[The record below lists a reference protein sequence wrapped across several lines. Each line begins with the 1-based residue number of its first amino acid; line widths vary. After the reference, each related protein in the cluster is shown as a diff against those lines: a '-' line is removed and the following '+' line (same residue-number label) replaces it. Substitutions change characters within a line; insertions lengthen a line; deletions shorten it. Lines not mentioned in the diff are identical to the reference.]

1 MRIKSLILKALA
13 AAAFVVS
20 VSVSCSEVSFIEINP
35 PADLQSKIDSIQAVK
50 DAQNAALGD
59 KTMIDIAVAEVG
71 ASDYT
76 SGWWVDFSQYF
87 VVPQGKCLTIKF
99 INHNGTL
106 AGTGTGNNWSNWNL
120 CVASGERDSD
130 GYSEFF
136 VIRSDA
142 YGWGN
147 GDYNPALLGID
158 YPDTDGDGDI
168 WNDFKKHLDG
178 AEVEMMI
185 DYAAAGTVFVTAKHT
200 SVDGLVLTET
210 YEQPVTGATVTA
222 FLIADGSFMEV
233 KEAYTEP
240 SKILE
245 IPDEQAVS
253 ITVAGTPAAI
263 EVGTT
268 DFWGQGVATVTFADG
283 ATAVADT
290 ADITFVVPDLSTVG
304 QKTII
309 YSYSKTKQ
317 GNYGKAV
324 AGTYTLEVTNPI
336 VALEV
341 SANAYLIGGAKYVTL
356 SPAAIKVVAEY
367 ADGTKAPL
375 KSSQFTATFTDDKL
389 VYAGVEGTYKD
400 AYTVTYTSAS
410 GTVVEAKG
418 DVVIAKSAHP
428 AQDPALVGLEDNTTP
443 WWAHFSNDWAVE
455 PYTSQTVS
463 MTVGSNCINN
473 WHSPCTILWDA
484 AHGEYAVVRMDN
496 YGWNGVPHG
505 GYDTAVLTSNW
516 NWDIFAPNQD
526 GAQVSITVSNNGDNT
541 ANIRYNVVYKDGSVF
556 FQYFD
561 GITVNSADLSFACVV
576 EGAHLIFD

>member
-1 MRIKSLILKALA
+1 MKIKSLILKTLA
-13 AAAFVVS
+13 VAAFVAS
-20 VSVSCSEVSFIEINP
+20 VSVSCSEISFIDINP
-35 PADLQSKIDSIQAVK
+35 PADLQSKIDSIAEANK
-50 DAQNAALGD
+50 KPESDTTWFTIATAL
-59 KTMIDIAVAEVG
+59 VG
-71 ASDYT
+71 AEDNS
-76 SGWWVDFSQYF
+76 SGWWTEFSDYF
-87 VVPQGKCLTIKF
+87 TVSQGKRTVLEF
-99 INHNGTL
+99 YNHGK
-106 AGTGTGNNWSNWNL
+106 GVDNWNNYNVCL
-120 CVASGERDSD
+120 ATGERDSD
-130 GYSEFF
+130 GYAEFF
-136 VIRSDA
+136 VLRSDT

-147 GDYNPALLGID
+147 ADYNGAMFKND
-158 YPDTDGDGDI
+158 YPDVDGDGDI
-168 WNDFKKHLDG
+168 WNDFRTLMQG
-178 AEVEMMI
+178 AYTKIEI
-185 DYAAAGTVFVTAKHT
+185 DYASAGTAFVYTTAIAT
-200 SVDGLVLTET
+200 DGTEIHQT
-210 YEQPVTGATVTA
+210 YEQPVTGTSLVC
-222 FLIADGSFMEV
+222 FLIADGSHMNMV
-233 KEAYTEP
+233 KAYQVP
-240 SKILE
+240 SEIAE
-245 IPDEQAVS
+245 IPDEMAAS
-253 ITVAGTPAAI
+253 IVVTGTPAAI
-263 EVGTT
+263 EVGSE
-268 DFWGQGVATVTFADG
+268 DFWGQGVATVTFTDG
-283 ATAVADT
+283 STAVADT

-304 QKTII
+304 TKTIL

-341 SANAYLIGGAKYVTL
+341 SANAYLVGGAKYVTL
-356 SPAAIKVVAEY
+356 SPGAVKVVAEY
-367 ADGTKAPL
+367 ADGTSAPL
-375 KSSQFTATFTDDKL
+375 KTSQFAVAFTDDKL
-389 VYAGVEGTYKD
+389 VYEGVEGTYKD

-410 GTVVEAKG
+410 GSVVEAKG
-418 DVVIAKSAHP
+418 DLVIAKSAHP

-443 WWAHFSNDWAVE
+443 WWVHFSNDWAVE

-516 NWDIFAPNQD
+516 NWDIYGPNQD

-541 ANIRYNVVYKDGSVF
+541 ANVRYNVVYKDGSVF

>member
-1 MRIKSLILKALA
+1 MKIKSLILKTLA
-13 AAAFVVS
+13 VAAFVAS
-20 VSVSCSEVSFIEINP
+20 VSVSCSEISFIDINP
-35 PADLQSKIDSIQAVK
+35 PADLQSKIDSIAEANK
-50 DAQNAALGD
+50 KPESDTTWFTIATAL
-59 KTMIDIAVAEVG
+59 VG
-71 ASDYT
+71 AEDNSSAWWTEFSDYFT
-76 SGWWVDFSQYF
+76 VS
-87 VVPQGKCLTIKF
+87 QGKRTVLEF
-99 INHNGTL
+99 YNHGKGTD
-106 AGTGTGNNWSNWNL
+106 NWNNYNVCL
-120 CVASGERDSD
+120 ATGERDSD
-130 GYSEFF
+130 GYAEFF
-136 VIRSDA
+136 VLRSDT

-147 GDYNPALLGID
+147 ADYNGAMFKND
-158 YPDTDGDGDI
+158 YPDVDGDGDI
-168 WNDFKKHLDG
+168 WNDFRTLMQG
-178 AEVEMMI
+178 AYTKIEI
-185 DYAAAGTVFVTAKHT
+185 DYASAGTAFVYTTAIAT
-200 SVDGLVLTET
+200 DGTEIHQT
-210 YEQPVTGATVTA
+210 YEQPVTGTSLVC
-222 FLIADGSFMEV
+222 FLIADGSHMNMV
-233 KEAYTEP
+233 KAYQVP
-240 SKILE
+240 SEIAE
-245 IPDEQAVS
+245 IPDEMAAS
-253 ITVAGTPAAI
+253 IVVTGTPAAI
-263 EVGTT
+263 EVGSE
-268 DFWGQGVATVTFADG
+268 DFWGQGVATVTFTDG
-283 ATAVADT
+283 STAVADT

-304 QKTII
+304 TKTIL

-341 SANAYLIGGAKYVTL
+341 SANAYLVGGAKYVTL
-356 SPAAIKVVAEY
+356 SPGAVKVVAEY
-367 ADGTKAPL
+367 ADGTSAPL
-375 KSSQFTATFTDDKL
+375 KTSQFAVAFTDDKL
-389 VYAGVEGTYKD
+389 VYEGVEGTYKD

-410 GTVVEAKG
+410 GSVVEAKG
-418 DVVIAKSAHP
+418 DLVIAKSAHP

-516 NWDIFAPNQD
+516 NWDIYGPNQD

>member
-1 MRIKSLILKALA
+1 MKKLMLRLMAV
-13 AAAFVVS
+13 AAFVAS
-20 VSVSCSEVSFIEINP
+20 VSVSCSEISFIDINP
-35 PADLQSKIDSIQAVK
+35 PADLQHKIDSIAEAK
-50 DAQNAALGD
+50 KQNQTGD
-59 KTMIDIAVAEVG
+59 KETIDIAVSEVG
-71 ASDYT
+71 AKDYT

-106 AGTGTGNNWSNWNL
+106 AGTGTGNNWSNWNI

-130 GYSEFF
+130 GYAEFF
-136 VIRSDA
+136 VLRSDA

-147 GDYNPALLGID
+147 GDYNSAMIGID

-168 WNDFKKHLDG
+168 WNDFKRHLDG
-178 AEVEMMI
+178 AEVEMTI
-185 DYAAAGTVFVTAKHT
+185 DYATAGTVFLTAVHT
-200 SVDGLVLTET
+200 SADGLVLTET
-210 YEQPVTGATVTA
+210 YEQPVSGISVTA
-222 FLIADGSFMEV
+222 FLIADGSFMEM
-233 KEAYTEP
+233 KEAYLEP

-245 IPDEQAVS
+245 IPDEMAAS
-253 ITVAGTPAAI
+253 ITVAGTPTAI
-263 EVGTT
+263 EVGSE
-268 DFWGQGVATVTFADG
+268 DFWGNGVATVTFADG
-283 ATAVADT
+283 STAVADT

-304 QKTII
+304 MKTIL

-341 SANAYLIGGAKYVTL
+341 SSEAYLVGGAKYVTL
-356 SPAAIKVVAEY
+356 SPGAVKVVAEY
-367 ADGTKAPL
+367 ADGSKAPL
-375 KSSQFTATFTDDKL
+375 KTSQYTVAFTDDKV
-389 VYAGVEGTYKD
+389 VYEGVAGTYEN
-400 AYTVTYTSAS
+400 AFTVTYISAS
-410 GTVVEAKG
+410 GSVVEATG
-418 DVVIAKSAHP
+418 ALVIAASDQA

-443 WWAHFSNDWAVE
+443 WWAHFSKDWAVA

-496 YGWNGVPHG
+496 FGWDGVPHG
-505 GYDTAVLTSNW
+505 GYGTAVVTSNW
-516 NWDIFAPNQD
+516 NWDTYGPNQD
-526 GAQVSITVSNNGDNT
+526 GAVVAITVSNNGDNT
-541 ANIRYNVVYKDGSVF
+541 ANIRYHIVYKDGETH
-556 FQYFD
+556 FQYYD
-561 GITVNSADLSFACVV
+561 GVTVNSADLSFACVV

>member
-1 MRIKSLILKALA
+1 MKIKSLILKTLA
-13 AAAFVVS
+13 VAAFVAS
-20 VSVSCSEVSFIEINP
+20 VSVSCSEVSFIDINP
-35 PADLQSKIDSIQAVK
+35 PADLQSKIDSIAEANK
-50 DAQNAALGD
+50 KPESDTTWFTIATAL
-59 KTMIDIAVAEVG
+59 VG
-71 ASDYT
+71 AEDNSSAWWTEFSDYFT
-76 SGWWVDFSQYF
+76 VS
-87 VVPQGKCLTIKF
+87 QGKRTVLEF
-99 INHNGTL
+99 YNHGK
-106 AGTGTGNNWSNWNL
+106 GVDNWNNFNVCL
-120 CVASGERDSD
+120 ASGERDSD
-130 GYSEFF
+130 GYAEFF
-136 VIRSDA
+136 VLRSDT

-147 GDYNPALLGID
+147 ADYNGAMFKN
-158 YPDTDGDGDI
+158 YFPDVDGDGDI
-168 WNDFKKHLDG
+168 WNDFRTLMQG
-178 AEVEMMI
+178 AYTKIEI
-185 DYAAAGTVFVTAKHT
+185 DYASAGTAFVYTTAIAT
-200 SVDGLVLTET
+200 DGTELRQT
-210 YEQPVTGATVTA
+210 YEQPVTGASLVC
-222 FLIADGSFMEV
+222 FLIADGSHMNMV
-233 KEAYTEP
+233 KAYQVP
-240 SKILE
+240 SEIAE
-245 IPDEQAVS
+245 IPDEMAAS
-253 ITVAGTPAAI
+253 IVVTGTPAAI
-263 EVGTT
+263 EVGSE
-268 DFWGQGVATVTFADG
+268 DFWGQGVATVTFTDG
-283 ATAVADT
+283 STAVADT

-304 QKTII
+304 TKTIL

-341 SANAYLIGGAKYVTL
+341 SANAYLVGGAKYVTL
-356 SPAAIKVVAEY
+356 SPGAVKVVAEY
-367 ADGTKAPL
+367 ADGTSAPL
-375 KSSQFTATFTDDKL
+375 KTSQFAVAFTDDKL
-389 VYAGVEGTYKD
+389 VYEGVEGTYKD

-410 GTVVEAKG
+410 GSVVEAKG
-418 DVVIAKSAHP
+418 DLVIAKSAHP

-516 NWDIFAPNQD
+516 NWDIYGPNQD

>member
-1 MRIKSLILKALA
+1 MKIKSLILKTLA
-13 AAAFVVS
+13 VAAFVAS
-20 VSVSCSEVSFIEINP
+20 VSVSCSEISFIDINP
-35 PADLQSKIDSIQAVK
+35 PADLQSKIDSIAEANK
-50 DAQNAALGD
+50 KPESDTTWFTIATAL
-59 KTMIDIAVAEVG
+59 VG
-71 ASDYT
+71 AEDNS
-76 SGWWVDFSQYF
+76 SGWWTEFSDYF
-87 VVPQGKCLTIKF
+87 TVSQGKRTVLEF
-99 INHNGTL
+99 YNHGK
-106 AGTGTGNNWSNWNL
+106 GVDNWNNYNVCL
-120 CVASGERDSD
+120 ATGERDSD
-130 GYSEFF
+130 GYAEFF
-136 VIRSDA
+136 VLRSDT

-147 GDYNPALLGID
+147 ADYNGAMFKND
-158 YPDTDGDGDI
+158 YPDVDGDGDI
-168 WNDFKKHLDG
+168 WNDFRTLMQG
-178 AEVEMMI
+178 AYTKIEI
-185 DYAAAGTVFVTAKHT
+185 DYASAGTAFVYTTAIAT
-200 SVDGLVLTET
+200 DGTEIHQT
-210 YEQPVTGATVTA
+210 YEQPVTGTSLVC
-222 FLIADGSFMEV
+222 FLIADGSHMNMV
-233 KEAYTEP
+233 KAYQVP
-240 SKILE
+240 SEIAE
-245 IPDEQAVS
+245 IPDEMAAS
-253 ITVAGTPAAI
+253 IVVTGTPAAI
-263 EVGTT
+263 EVGSE
-268 DFWGQGVATVTFADG
+268 DFWGQGVATVTFTDG
-283 ATAVADT
+283 STAVADT

-304 QKTII
+304 TKTIL

-341 SANAYLIGGAKYVTL
+341 SANAYLVGGAKYVTL
-356 SPAAIKVVAEY
+356 SPGAVKVVAEY
-367 ADGTKAPL
+367 ADGTSAPL
-375 KSSQFTATFTDDKL
+375 KTSQFAVAFTDDKL
-389 VYAGVEGTYKD
+389 VYEGVEGTYKD

-410 GTVVEAKG
+410 GSVVEAKG
-418 DVVIAKSAHP
+418 DLVIAKSAHP

-516 NWDIFAPNQD
+516 NWDIYGPNQD